1 MNGRHVT
8 IEKSRATDNEYIIKD
23 KFGISVGIIFALE
36 LASNNKN
43 SIFRIK
49 IYRKDKQ
56 QEIIIKET
64 VMLLLESLFT
74 KMNINKVSFIVD
86 EEINYQAFL
95 SLGFNLEGILND
107 SICSEGVFRDEY
119 IFGIDEVSY
128 LSRNM
133 LVNFNLKGKNI
144 ELKILTPEHSEAITT
159 YYSNNKE
166 HLKNFEPLREE
177 KFYSSD
183 VQRKI
188 LAENYRQYLNGNLIS
203 LGIFK
208 EGGLIGKLQC
218 SNIVEG
224 IFKNGIIGY
233 SISKEYEG
241 KGYMR
246 EALNIFV
253 DYAFNEMNLHRLEA
267 STLVDNKKSQK
278 VLINCGFEELGL
290 NKKYLFIN
298 GDWRDHITFYKI
310 NSNL

>member
-8 IEKSRATDNEYIIKD
+8 IEKSRGADNEYIIKD
-23 KFGISVGIIFALE
+23 KFGINIGIIFALE

-43 SIFRIK
+43 SIFRVK
-49 IYRKDKQ
+49 IYRKDQ
-56 QEIIIKET
+56 QQGLIIKET

-86 EEINYQAFL
+86 EEISYQPFL
-95 SLGFNLEGILND
+95 TMGFKLEGILNN
-107 SICSEGVFRDEY
+107 SICSEGIFRDEY

-133 LVNFNLKGKNI
+133 LVNFNLRGNNI
-144 ELKILTPEHSEAITT
+144 ELKILTPEHSEDMTT
-159 YYSNNKE
+159 YYVNNKE
-166 HLKNFEPLREE
+166 HLKDFEPLREE

-208 EGGLIGKLQC
+208 DNGLIGKLQC

-233 SISKEYEG
+233 SISKEHGG

-246 EALNIFV
+246 EALTIFI

-267 STLVDNKKSQK
+267 STLVDNKKSRK
-278 VLINCGFEELGL
+278 VLINCGFQELGL

-298 GDWRDHITFYKI
+298 GDWRDHVTFYKI
-310 NSNL
+310 NNNL